1 MRNCRLSPRDMRSDH
16 LAVALDFMNQSIKY
30 QSTFVKR
37 LVIDWKTIKEC
48 EEVNETFNFK
58 LMTKLQ
64 EPFNYTQY
72 NEAILQSAEGTA
84 MTES

>member
-1 MRNCRLSPRDMRSDH
+1 MRSDH

-37 LVIDWKTIKEC
+37 PVIDWKTIKEG
-48 EEVNETFNFK
+48 EEVNETLNFK

-72 NEAILQSAEGTA
+72 DEATLQSVEETV
-84 MTES
+84 MM